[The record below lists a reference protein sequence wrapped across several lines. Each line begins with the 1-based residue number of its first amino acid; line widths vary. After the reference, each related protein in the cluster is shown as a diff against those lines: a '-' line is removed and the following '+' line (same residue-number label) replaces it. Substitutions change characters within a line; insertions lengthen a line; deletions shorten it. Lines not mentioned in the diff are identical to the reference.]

1 MVNEG
6 FHRAVLERA
15 DAAVLVVD
23 PNDLGVRWASPA
35 ARRLFGGASGP
46 LPDLVA
52 PGDAAA
58 VGTFLQAAGRAG
70 ASRCS
75 CAVPVEGSARR
86 RVDLVAR
93 DLGDDPDV
101 GGIVV
106 VALDVTGW
114 AETADELGSRLNTDA
129 LTGLA
134 NRTGFLPR
142 LEQAVR
148 GAPGP
153 VLVFLDIDQFKEV
166 NDRHGHAAGDEVLRL
181 VGSRLAAAVAGRGTA
196 ARLGGD
202 EFAVLLDRLDERQA
216 VAAAHRILNVIG
228 EPLVPAAGVVRV
240 AVSAGITFVRPGHSA
255 EDLLHQADLAM
266 YRAKTVGPVAVYHEE
281 LEDWVLARKHQ
292 VDRLA
297 ERLEELHAENRA
309 LAEAAATDQRTGLPN
324 PAAFDAD
331 HQHRNRSGEPYSLLL
346 VDIDRF
352 HSYNTLYR
360 YLAGHETL
368 RRVGQAIGRTA
379 RAGDRT
385 YRYGGE
391 EFTVLLPGTGLD
403 GALVLAE
410 RVRQAV
416 ELLGVEHRGNPG
428 GVVTV
433 SIGVVEVGPG
443 ASVTDALE
451 EASAALLEAKDAGRN
466 RVVGR
471 RVVGRGELE
480 AVQ

>member
-1 MVNEG
+1 MNGE
-6 FHRAVLERA
+6 FHRAVLDRA

-23 PNDLGVRWASPA
+23 PQDLGVRWATPA

-58 VGTFLQAAGRAG
+58 VGTFLQAAGRTG
-70 ASRCS
+70 ASRCG
-75 CAVPVEGSARR
+75 CAVPVEGSTRR
-86 RVDLVAR
+86 RVDLIAR

-134 NRTGFLPR
+134 NRTGFVPR

-153 VLVFLDIDQFKEV
+153 VLVFLDIDQFKGV
-166 NDRHGHAAGDEVLRL
+166 NDLHGHAAGDEVLRL
-181 VGSRLAAAVAGRGTA
+181 VGARLAAAVAGRGTA

-202 EFAVLLDRLDERQA
+202 EFAVLLDRLDERRA
-216 VAAAHRILNVIG
+216 IAAAHEVLDAIAA
-228 EPLVPAAGVVRV
+228 PLELAAGVVGV
-240 AVSAGITFVRPGHSA
+240 TASAGITFVRPGHNA

-266 YRAKTVGPVAVYHEE
+266 YRAKTVGPVAVYQED
-281 LEDWVLARKHQ
+281 LEDWALARKHQ

-297 ERLEELHAENRA
+297 ERLEELHAANRA
-309 LAEAAATDQRTGLPN
+309 LAEAASTDQRTGLPN
-324 PAAFDAD
+324 PASFDAD
-331 HQHRNRSGEPYSLLL
+331 HQHRNRLGEPYGLLL

-360 YLAGHETL
+360 YLAGHEAL
-368 RRVGQAIGRTA
+368 RAVGQTISRTA

-391 EFTVLLPGTGLD
+391 EFTVLLPNARLD
-403 GALVLAE
+403 GALALAE
-410 RVRQAV
+410 RIRREV
-416 ELLGVEHRGNPG
+416 ELLGLEHRGNPG

-433 SIGVVEVGPG
+433 SIGAVEVAPG
-443 ASVTDALE
+443 ASVADAVE

-466 RVVGR
+466 RVAGR
-471 RVVGRGELE
+471 RVG
-480 AVQ
+480 

>member
-1 MVNEG
+1 MNGG
-6 FHRAVLERA
+6 FHQAVLERA

-23 PNDLGVRWASPA
+23 PHDLGVRWASPA
-35 ARRLFGGASGP
+35 ARRLFGGASGL

-52 PGDAAA
+52 SADAAA
-58 VGTFLQAAGRAG
+58 VGTFLQAAGGTG
-70 ASRCS
+70 ASRCT
-75 CAVPVEGSARR
+75 CAVPVEGSVHR

-93 DLGDDPDV
+93 DLSSDPDV
-101 GGIVV
+101 RGLVV

-114 AETADELGSRLNTDA
+114 AETAYELGSRLNTDA

-148 GAPGP
+148 GASGP
-153 VLVFLDIDQFKEV
+153 VLVFLDLDQFKDV
-166 NDRHGHAAGDEVLRL
+166 NDRHGHAAGDHVLRL
-181 VGSRLAAAVAGRGTA
+181 VASRLVEVVSGRGTA

-202 EFAVLLDRLDERQA
+202 EFAVLLDELDERQA
-216 VAAAHRILNVIG
+216 VAAVREVLTVLAEPVALGEDVI
-228 EPLVPAAGVVRV
+228 RV
-240 AVSAGITFVRPGHSA
+240 SVSAGITFVRPGHGA

-266 YRAKTVGPVAVYHEE
+266 YRAKTLGPVGVAVYDED
-281 LEDWVLARKHQ
+281 LEDWALARKHQ

-309 LAEAAATDQRTGLPN
+309 LADAATTDQRTGLPN
-324 PAAFDAD
+324 AATFDAD
-331 HQHRNRSGEPYSLLL
+331 HARRNRVGEPYSLLL

-360 YLAGHETL
+360 YLAGHEAL
-368 RRVGQAIGRTA
+368 REVGQAIARTA
-379 RAGDRT
+379 RSGDRA

-391 EFTVLLPGTGLD
+391 EFTVLLPDTRLD
-403 GALVLAE
+403 GALAAGE
-410 RVRQAV
+410 RVRCAV
-416 ELLGVEHRGNPG
+416 ERLGLEHRGNPG

-433 SIGVVEVGPG
+433 SIGAVEVVPG
-443 ASVTDALE
+443 ASVTDAVE
-451 EASAALLEAKDAGRN
+451 EASVAVLQAKDAGRN

-471 RVVGRGELE
+471 RAGG
-480 AVQ
+480 

>member
-1 MVNEG
+1 MNGG
-6 FHRAVLERA
+6 FHQAVLERA

-23 PNDLGVRWASPA
+23 PHDLRVRWATPA
-35 ARRLFGGASGP
+35 ARRLFGGGHGP

-70 ASRCS
+70 ASRCGCS
-75 CAVPVEGSARR
+75 VPVEGSTSR
-86 RVDLVAR
+86 RVDLLAR
-93 DLGDDPDV
+93 DLRDDPEV
-101 GGIVV
+101 RGLVV

-114 AETADELGSRLNTDA
+114 AETADELGSMLNTDA

-134 NRTGFLPR
+134 NRTGFVPR

-181 VGSRLAAAVAGRGTA
+181 VAGRLASAVAGRGTA

-216 VAAAHRILNVIG
+216 VAAAHRILDVIG
-228 EPLVPAAGVVRV
+228 APLVPAAGVVRV
-240 AVSAGITFVRPGHSA
+240 SVSAGITFVRPGHSA

-266 YRAKTVGPVAVYHEE
+266 YRAKTVGPVAVYQED
-281 LEDWVLARKHQ
+281 LEDWALARKHQ

-309 LAEAAATDQRTGLPN
+309 LAEAATTDQRTGLPN
-324 PAAFDAD
+324 PASFDAE
-331 HQHRNRSGEPYSLLL
+331 HHRRNRSGEPYSLLL

-352 HSYNTLYR
+352 HSYNTIYR

-368 RRVGQAIGRTA
+368 RQVGQAISRTA
-379 RAGDRT
+379 RTGDRT

-391 EFTVLLPGTGLD
+391 EFTVLLPGTRLD
-403 GALVLAE
+403 GALALAE
-410 RVRQAV
+410 RVRRAV
-416 ELLGVEHRGNPG
+416 ERLGLEHRGNPG

-433 SIGVVEVGPG
+433 SIGAVEVVPG
-443 ASVTDALE
+443 ASVTDAVE
-451 EASAALLEAKDAGRN
+451 EASVAVLEAKDAGRN

-471 RVVGRGELE
+471 RAVGRGELE
-480 AVQ
+480 VVQ

>member
-1 MVNEG
+1 MNGG
-6 FHRAVLERA
+6 FHQAVLERA

-23 PNDLGVRWASPA
+23 PSDLGVRWASPA
-35 ARRLFGGASGP
+35 ARRLFGGASGL

-52 PGDAAA
+52 TGDAAA
-58 VGTFLQAAGRAG
+58 VGTFLQATGRAG
-70 ASRCS
+70 ASRLS
-75 CAVPVEGSARR
+75 CAVPVEGSVHR

-93 DLGDDPDV
+93 DLSADPDV
-101 GGIVV
+101 RGLVV

-153 VLVFLDIDQFKEV
+153 VLVFLDLDQFKDV
-166 NDRHGHAAGDEVLRL
+166 NDRHGHAAGDHVLRL
-181 VGSRLAAAVAGRGTA
+181 VASRLAAVVAGRGTA

-202 EFAVLLDRLDERQA
+202 EFVVLLDELDEQQA
-216 VAAAHRILNVIG
+216 IDAAREILAVIATPVTLD
-228 EPLVPAAGVVRV
+228 EGVIRV
-240 AVSAGITFVRPGHSA
+240 SVSAGITFVRSGRGA

-266 YRAKTVGPVAVYHEE
+266 YRAKTIPVGVAVYDED
-281 LEDWVLARKHQ
+281 LEDWALARKHQ

-309 LAEAAATDQRTGLPN
+309 LAEAATIDQRTGLPN
-324 PAAFDAD
+324 PATFDAD
-331 HQHRNRSGEPYSLLL
+331 HARRNRAGEPYGLLL

-368 RRVGQAIGRTA
+368 RKVGEAIVRTT
-379 RAGDRT
+379 RTGDRA

-391 EFTVLLPGTGLD
+391 EFTVLLPGTRLE
-403 GALVLAE
+403 GALASAE
-410 RVRQAV
+410 RIRQAV
-416 ELLGVEHRGNPG
+416 ERLGLEHRGNTG

-433 SIGVVEVGPG
+433 SIGAVEVMPG
-443 ASVTDALE
+443 ASVTDAVE
-451 EASAALLEAKDAGRN
+451 EASVAVLEAKDAGRN

-471 RVVGRGELE
+471 RTGG
-480 AVQ
+480 

>member
-1 MVNEG
+1 MNGG
-6 FHRAVLERA
+6 FHQAVLERA

-23 PNDLGVRWASPA
+23 PSDLGVRWASPA
-35 ARRLFGGASGP
+35 ARRLFGGASGL

-52 PGDAAA
+52 NGDAAA

-70 ASRCS
+70 ASRLT
-75 CAVPVEGSARR
+75 CAVPVEGSAHR
-86 RVDLVAR
+86 RVDLIAR
-93 DLGDDPDV
+93 DLSGDPEV
-101 GGIVV
+101 RGLVV

-134 NRTGFLPR
+134 SRTGFVPR

-153 VLVFLDIDQFKEV
+153 VLVFLDLDQFKDV
-166 NDRHGHAAGDEVLRL
+166 NDRHGHAAGDHVLRL
-181 VGSRLAAAVAGRGTA
+181 VASRLAAVVAGRGTA

-202 EFAVLLDRLDERQA
+202 EFAVLLDELDEQQA
-216 VAAAHRILNVIG
+216 IAAAQEILAVIATPVTLD
-228 EPLVPAAGVVRV
+228 EGVIRV
-240 AVSAGITFVRPGHSA
+240 SVSAGITFVRPGHGA

-266 YRAKTVGPVAVYHEE
+266 YRAKTIGPVGVAVYDED
-281 LEDWVLARKHQ
+281 LEDWALARKHQ

-309 LAEAAATDQRTGLPN
+309 LAEAATIDQRTGLPN
-324 PAAFDAD
+324 PATFDAD
-331 HQHRNRSGEPYSLLL
+331 HARRNRAGEPYSLLL

-368 RRVGQAIGRTA
+368 RRVGEAIDRTT
-379 RAGDRT
+379 RAGDRA

-391 EFTVLLPGTGLD
+391 EFTVLLPGTRLD
-403 GALVLAE
+403 GAVALGE
-410 RVRQAV
+410 RIRQAV
-416 ELLGVEHRGNPG
+416 ERLGLEHRGNTG

-433 SIGVVEVGPG
+433 SIGAVEVLPG
-443 ASVTDALE
+443 ASVTDAVE
-451 EASAALLEAKDAGRN
+451 EASVAVLEAKDAGRN

-471 RVVGRGELE
+471 RAAG
-480 AVQ
+480 AVTP

>member
-1 MVNEG
+1 MNGG
-6 FHRAVLERA
+6 FHQAVLDRA

-23 PNDLGVRWASPA
+23 PSDLGVRWASPA
-35 ARRLFGGASGP
+35 ARRLFGAASGL

-52 PGDAAA
+52 TGDAAA
-58 VGTFLQAAGRAG
+58 VGTFLQAVGRTG
-70 ASRCS
+70 ASRLT
-75 CAVPVEGSARR
+75 CAVPVEGSVRR
-86 RVDLVAR
+86 RVDLIAR
-93 DLGDDPDV
+93 DLSEDPDV
-101 GGIVV
+101 RGLVV

-153 VLVFLDIDQFKEV
+153 VLVVLDLDQFKDV
-166 NDRHGHAAGDEVLRL
+166 NDRHGHAAGDHVLRL
-181 VGSRLAAAVAGRGTA
+181 VASRLAAVVAGRGTA

-202 EFAVLLDRLDERQA
+202 EFAVLLDELDEQQA
-216 VAAAHRILNVIG
+216 IAAAQEILAVIATPVTLD
-228 EPLVPAAGVVRV
+228 EGVVRV
-240 AVSAGITFVRPGHSA
+240 SVSAGITFVRPGHGA

-266 YRAKTVGPVAVYHEE
+266 YRAKTIGPVGIAVYDQD
-281 LEDWVLARKHQ
+281 LEDWALARKHQ

-309 LAEAAATDQRTGLPN
+309 LAEAATIDQRTGLPN
-324 PAAFDAD
+324 PATFDAD
-331 HQHRNRSGEPYSLLL
+331 HARRNRVGEPYSLLL

-368 RRVGQAIGRTA
+368 RKVAEAIDRTT
-379 RAGDRT
+379 RSGDRA

-391 EFTVLLPGTGLD
+391 EFTVLLPGTRLD
-403 GALVLAE
+403 GALASGE
-410 RVRQAV
+410 RIRQSV
-416 ELLGVEHRGNPG
+416 ERLGLEHRGNTG

-433 SIGVVEVGPG
+433 SIGAVEVVPG
-443 ASVTDALE
+443 ASVTDAVE
-451 EASAALLEAKDAGRN
+451 EASVAVLEAKDAGRN

-471 RVVGRGELE
+471 RAGG
-480 AVQ
+480 

>member
-1 MVNEG
+1 MNGG
-6 FHRAVLERA
+6 FHLAVLERA

-23 PNDLGVRWASPA
+23 PSDLGVRWASPA
-35 ARRLFGGASGP
+35 ARRLFGGASGL

-52 PGDAAA
+52 TGDAAA
-58 VGTFLQAAGRAG
+58 VGTFLQATGSAG
-70 ASRCS
+70 ASRLS
-75 CAVPVEGSARR
+75 CAVPVEGSVHR

-93 DLGDDPDV
+93 DLSADPDV
-101 GGIVV
+101 RGLVV

-153 VLVFLDIDQFKEV
+153 VLVFLDLDQFKDV
-166 NDRHGHAAGDEVLRL
+166 NDRHGHAAGDHVLRL
-181 VGSRLAAAVAGRGTA
+181 VASRLAAVVAGRGTA

-202 EFAVLLDRLDERQA
+202 EFVVLLDELDEQQA
-216 VAAAHRILNVIG
+216 VDAAREILAVIATPVTLD
-228 EPLVPAAGVVRV
+228 EGVIRV
-240 AVSAGITFVRPGHSA
+240 SVSAGITFVRSGHGA

-266 YRAKTVGPVAVYHEE
+266 YRAKTIPVGVAVYDED
-281 LEDWVLARKHQ
+281 LEDWALARKHQ

-309 LAEAAATDQRTGLPN
+309 LAEAATIDQRTGLPN
-324 PAAFDAD
+324 PATFDAD
-331 HQHRNRSGEPYSLLL
+331 HARRNRAGEPYSLLL

-368 RRVGQAIGRTA
+368 RKVGEAIVRTT
-379 RAGDRT
+379 RTGDRA

-391 EFTVLLPGTGLD
+391 EFTVLLPGTRLE
-403 GALVLAE
+403 GALASAE
-410 RVRQAV
+410 RIRQAV
-416 ELLGVEHRGNPG
+416 ERLGLEHRGNTG

-433 SIGVVEVGPG
+433 SIGAVEVMPG
-443 ASVTDALE
+443 ASVTDAVE
-451 EASAALLEAKDAGRN
+451 EASVAVLEAKDAGRN

-471 RVVGRGELE
+471 RTGG
-480 AVQ
+480 